1 MLIPVPPTDC
11 MRAREAVSV
20 RLDGELCELDEVRLD
35 QHLTGCADCSRF
47 AADAARTAQ
56 VLRGTP
62 LVTAPLAPFVAR
74 RRYAVRVP
82 FAAAAAVM
90 LIAATSG
97 SLFFVGRFVG
107 GSSSAAGRTPPAIT
121 APRQPGGLEIGDIAM
136 LRNAGPLSHKRGLV
150 PV

>member
-35 QHLTGCADCSRF
+35 QHLDDCPACSRF
-47 AADAARTAQ
+47 AADAARTTQ
-56 VLRGTP
+56 VLRDTP

-74 RRYAVRVP
+74 RRYPVRVP

-97 SLFFVGRFVG
+97 SLFLAGRFLG
-107 GSSSAAGRTPPAIT
+107 GAGASAGRMPPAIT

-136 LRNAGPLSHKRGLV
+136 LRNAGPLSRNRGLV

>member
-20 RLDGELCELDEVRLD
+20 RLDGELCELDSVRLD

-47 AADAARTAQ
+47 AAETARTAQ
-56 VLRGTP
+56 VLRQAP
-62 LVTAPLAPFVAR
+62 LVAAPAAPFVAR
-74 RRYAVRVP
+74 RRYPVRIP
-82 FAAAAAVM
+82 FAAAAAVV
-90 LIAATSG
+90 LISATSG
-97 SLFFVGRFVG
+97 SLFLVGRFLG
-107 GSSSAAGRTPPAIT
+107 GSSAGRIPPAVT

-136 LRNAGPLSHKRGLV
+136 LRNAGPLSRNRGLV

>member
-35 QHLTGCADCSRF
+35 QHLDDCAACSRF

-56 VLRGTP
+56 ILRDAP
-62 LVTAPLAPFVAR
+62 LVAAPSAPFVAR
-74 RRYAVRVP
+74 RRYPVRVP
-82 FAAAAAVM
+82 FAAAAAVL
-90 LIAATSG
+90 LISATSG
-97 SLFFVGRFVG
+97 SLFLVGRFLG
-107 GSSSAAGRTPPAIT
+107 GSSAAHLPPAVT

-136 LRNAGPLSHKRGLV
+136 LRNAGPLSRHRGLV

>member
-20 RLDGELCELDEVRLD
+20 RLDGELCELDAVRLD
-35 QHLTGCADCSRF
+35 QHLNGCADCSRF

-56 VLRGTP
+56 VLREAP
-62 LVTAPLAPFVAR
+62 LVSAPLAPFVAR
-74 RRYAVRVP
+74 RRYPVRVP
-82 FAAAAAVM
+82 FAAAAAVV
-90 LIAATSG
+90 LISATSG
-97 SLFFVGRFVG
+97 SLFFVGRFLG
-107 GSSSAAGRTPPAIT
+107 GSSAGRMPPAVT

-136 LRNAGPLSHKRGLV
+136 LRNVGPLSRDRGLV

>member
-35 QHLTGCADCSRF
+35 QHLDDCPECSRF
-47 AADAARTAQ
+47 AADAARTTE
-56 VLRGTP
+56 VLRGAP

-74 RRYAVRVP
+74 RRYPLRVP
-82 FAAAAAVM
+82 FAAAAAVV

-97 SLFFVGRFVG
+97 SLFLVGRFLG
-107 GSSSAAGRTPPAIT
+107 GASAGRMPPAIT

-136 LRNAGPLSHKRGLV
+136 LRNAGPLSRHRGLV